1 MTVVAFS
8 GNGATSIV
16 LIHEKNHLGFFELYP
31 GNALE
36 AKLCAFLHAFFPA
49 AAACRKLL

>member
-36 AKLCAFLHAFFPA
+36 AKLCAS
-49 AAACRKLL
+49 